1 MPNLAGG
8 IRYEFKERGSF
19 VRSGFT
25 LNHVLS
31 YRDTYT
37 KFGLPRDVMK
47 TIDRDIKAVETYI
60 QSSAKGEFDD
70 NVRNNYFKVVR
81 EYYTSKSPS
90 HAGERPASRFA
101 PFLGDKSAKL
111 VLRDLKNLQKELK
124 NPKNVPEFD
133 D

>member
-1 MPNLAGG
+1 VPNLAGG

-19 VRSGFT
+19 VRQGFT
-25 LNHVLS
+25 MNHILS

-47 TIDRDIKAVETYI
+47 IIDRDIKSVEDYI
-60 QSSAKGEFDD
+60 SSSKRGEFDD
-70 NVRNNYFKVVR
+70 NVRTNFFKVIR
-81 EYYTSKSPS
+81 EYYTPKRDSP
-90 HAGERPASRFA
+90 GERPASRFA
-101 PFLGDKSAKL
+101 PFLGDKNASM
-111 VLRDLKNLQKELK
+111 VLRDMKNLQKEIK